1 MKFVEKRERKN
12 SRIRNLLLRRL
23 SRDTWVTAYYKDNF
37 FTHNRISDIF
47 TSGNSC
53 GRPWCATLMRK
64 GRQLSRGP
72 ALHNVC
78 AAPPPVRL
86 VSLDRLRLGR
96 LGMRALR
103 INIVSFES
111 PRPVN
116 TSACLVDQC
125 AEGAM

>member
-1 MKFVEKRERKN
+1 MCR
-12 SRIRNLLLRRL
+12 
-23 SRDTWVTAYYKDNF
+23 TA
-37 FTHNRISDIF
+37 
-47 TSGNSC
+47 SG
-53 GRPWCATLMRK
+53 
-64 GRQLSRGP
+64 Q
-72 ALHNVC
+72 
-78 AAPPPVRL
+78 L

-96 LGMRALR
+96 SGMRALR